1 MDTHVAQLRNGRVVY
16 PPDMFGNLTAD
27 LAFVVEH
34 NFREH
39 HPVERFTVF
48 EGKEYR
54 CDTIL
59 AE

>member
-1 MDTHVAQLRNGRVVY
+1 
-16 PPDMFGNLTAD
+16 MFGNLTAD

>member
-1 MDTHVAQLRNGRVVY
+1 MDAHVVQLRDSCVVY
-16 PPDMFGNLTAD
+16 PPDVLRNLAAD
-27 LAFVVEH
+27 VACVIKH
-34 NFREH
+34 HFREY